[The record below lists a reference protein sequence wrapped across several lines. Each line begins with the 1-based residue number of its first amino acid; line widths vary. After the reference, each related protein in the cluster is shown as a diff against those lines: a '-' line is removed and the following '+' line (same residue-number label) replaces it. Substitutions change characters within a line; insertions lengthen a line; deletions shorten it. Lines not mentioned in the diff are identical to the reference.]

1 MNKVIENVFF
11 LKVVTSLGE
20 VATTTF
26 IVAPLFYNAQRQ
38 QIMELIN
45 KNYRKSWIGVAL
57 YIGASDYGHGAVWT
71 FGSLSNYLITQDDLN
86 NIKACVYQ
94 EEFFNGFC

>member
-45 KNYRKSWIGVAL
+45 KN
-57 YIGASDYGHGAVWT
+57 H
-71 FGSLSNYLITQDDLN
+71 
-86 NIKACVYQ
+86 
-94 EEFFNGFC
+94 